1 MCGIYG
7 CCKRVN
13 AVSSALLGLEKLEYR
28 GYDSAGIAFANK
40 NKIEIIKSVGKVSN
54 LKEKVGKAASKVAI
68 AHTRWATHGKASLLN
83 CHPHISENFVIVHNG
98 IIENYKEIKS
108 KINCEFYSETD
119 SEVIAKLIEKNY
131 SILNEY
137 SDENLRIL
145 NSIMLS
151 QKEFKGS
158 WAVLLICKKNPSK
171 IYAFKNKSPLLVA
184 QNNVEAYVA
193 SDINAFEKT
202 ENKLKY
208 FNLNNENI
216 VEISSEKI
224 NFYDKYL
231 NKIKLKEIK
240 NSCYFCEG
248 ENGFKHKMLK
258 EICEI
263 PQAIL
268 NTKKHIKNSDFK
280 NLSKKIKNFSKIT
293 IIGCGTAFHA
303 ALYGKFIFEKY
314 LNINVNVELASE
326 YRYKKQIPQANEIV
340 LAISQ
345 SGETADTLAA
355 IEIAK
360 KNGAQTACLTNVCS
374 SSLTRIC
381 DFVLLTKAG
390 SEVAVAATK
399 SYVCQVFALY
409 MLACRAIGKRIYK
422 NIYLKI
428 EQILKDFNWEEFEKY
443 SEVNKFFFIGR
454 LCDSATASEGALKLK
469 EIAYVHSEGY
479 PAGELKHGT
488 LSLVDENSLVVAI
501 ITQKGILE
509 KTLNAVHEVR
519 ARGAKVV
526 LVSQFKNLNSEGQVF
541 NLPSIEEEIMPVLS
555 IVPLQLFAY
564 YYSEIKGLNPD
575 MPRNLAKSVTV
586 E

>member
-1 MCGIYG
+1 MREYSDFIILGEDY
-7 CCKRVN
+7 VD
-13 AVSSALLGLEKLEYR
+13 LLGSCTKILFRIFVNLC
-28 GYDSAGIAFANK
+28 
-40 NKIEIIKSVGKVSN
+40 NKIENKHFSATSGIG
-54 LKEKVGKAASKVAI
+54 
-68 AHTRWATHGKASLLN
+68 HTRWATHGKASLLN

-202 ENKLKY
+202 ENKLQY

-326 YRYKKQIPQANEIV
+326 YRYKKQIPQAKVINQACPL
-340 LAISQ
+340 LATMAEK
-345 SGETADTLAA
+345 GEKEEKVEKTIQEYLQPFRNKRIDTL
-355 IEIAK
+355 ILGCTHYPIFKEIIARQLPEEVEIMDTSYIVAK
-360 KNGAQTACLTNVCS
+360 KVKEILEQEQLETIKEKGKYE
-374 SSLTRIC
+374 IE
-381 DFVLLTKAG
+381 LTKEIKEFKIMA
-390 SEVAVAATK
+390 EK
-399 SYVCQVFALY
+399 L
-409 MLACRAIGKRIYK
+409 
-422 NIYLKI
+422 LKKE
-428 EQILKDFNWEEFEKY
+428 EQI
-443 SEVNKFFFIGR
+443 
-454 LCDSATASEGALKLK
+454 
-469 EIAYVHSEGY
+469 
-479 PAGELKHGT
+479 
-488 LSLVDENSLVVAI
+488 
-501 ITQKGILE
+501 
-509 KTLNAVHEVR
+509 
-519 ARGAKVV
+519 
-526 LVSQFKNLNSEGQVF
+526 
-541 NLPSIEEEIMPVLS
+541 
-555 IVPLQLFAY
+555 
-564 YYSEIKGLNPD
+564 
-575 MPRNLAKSVTV
+575 
-586 E
+586 